1 METMRNNIRNLADIL
16 SDMFLLLIF
25 KLLLQ
30 DININEFSQLLKARD
45 ETVVQILD
53 SVEVCF
59 TSIVIYL
66 NTI

>member
-1 METMRNNIRNLADIL
+1 MRNNIRNLADIR
-16 SDMFLLLIF
+16 SDLFLLLIF

-30 DININEFSQLLKARD
+30 DININELSQLLKARD

-59 TSIVIYL
+59 TYTVIYL
-66 NTI
+66 NTT

>member
-1 METMRNNIRNLADIL
+1 METMRNNVKNLADVL
-16 SDMFLLLIF
+16 SNLFLFLIF

-45 ETVVQILD
+45 ETIVQILD

-59 TSIVIYL
+59 TYTVIYL
-66 NTI
+66 NTA